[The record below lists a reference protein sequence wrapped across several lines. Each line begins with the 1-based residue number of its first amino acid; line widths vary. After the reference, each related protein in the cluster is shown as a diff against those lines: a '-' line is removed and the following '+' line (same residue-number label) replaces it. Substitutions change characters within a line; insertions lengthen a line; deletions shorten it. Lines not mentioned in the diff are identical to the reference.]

1 MKRFTGYI
9 TLCATML
16 IGLGVGFIPSIKGIN
31 GSADYTSSKEFVFK
45 VSDRVVADGGFDGT
59 SENTELNTDDDAI
72 DEIIET
78 FESRL
83 NSIQISN
90 YKINKIGTDTISVI
104 YKTDDSFYDDI
115 TDYLTFSWSFMASTY
130 GESPVAIGNTASSV
144 KTNGNK
150 TNEFFSA
157 GDATIEY
164 KDNYPYVVIELYDN
178 GTKFKDIYE
187 KAKGSNDS
195 DSSGKNHTRLDAD
208 DDSSEEEATKSENK
222 IYILND
228 WLDGYSIKDLVD
240 NKETSNLDKS
250 NYYKHVLFEF
260 DATKPESF
268 FWNWDSTDASK
279 EDNYKKIYFGGYEC
293 ATSKSDGGN
302 YGTTSTTQSA
312 AYMKSLIWKNI
323 FNSSSYKYQVTLL
336 NSKYTNSAMDNS
348 VSPLYEYL
356 VFMNNVE
363 LSTLLI
369 ATLAGIVLLLL
380 VYLLNFGVNGLAG
393 TIGTVGTSIIT
404 LALFNL
410 LGVEF
415 NVGAIIG
422 IVAVLFVSLFST
434 MSLYYKTKKEI
445 YAGKNFKK
453 AYQDGAKKAF
463 WITLDS
469 STVALLAGFVAYL
482 IPNSA
487 ISSFGIFVIIGSV
500 INLIVNALITRGV
513 SWFVYNSSYI
523 ASKPHLLALDKKL
536 IPDLTKEEKSKYFE
550 SFKTKTNKKTS
561 IIGASVVGS
570 LLIASIAGMI
580 TFSSIN
586 GSILNTPS
594 SEQTTELYIT
604 QILPS
609 EEKKSDDYVSD
620 FKSNFDLHFSNDEK
634 GESKFLA
641 SPSLTYYCFTYKNGN
656 TTKYEYTYTL
666 SLKGYYDEDNST
678 VYYREGNSGDY
689 TSTNIKE
696 AFSHYAQTIVGMNS
710 VDQDSVSIKRV
721 YSIDNSSYTNYVL
734 IYVGIS
740 LALMLVYFIIRYGL
754 NKAIVGTLLN
764 GVVCLIVL
772 GIISVTH
779 ISVSAIVSLS
789 ILLVFI
795 NNALILISFYVGE
808 KEKYKE
814 NRKLFKNDLVAR
826 YDAYEEVNNM
836 DYTFAK
842 YSSLICAFPVIAL
855 LFASSIEN
863 MMIIMIIFG
872 MVLVLPATK
881 LLSLNGEKVLNKFIT
896 YLTKNVKFSRK
907 DKNKKVKDDNGP
919 EEATFIGIN
928 D

>member
-9 TLCATML
+9 TLCAAMVV
-16 IGLGVGFIPSIKGIN
+16 GLGVAFIPSVKGIN

-45 VSDRVVADGGFDGT
+45 ISDRVVADGGFDGT
-59 SENTELNTDDDAI
+59 SENTELKTDDDAL

-83 NSIQISN
+83 DAIQISN

-104 YKTDDSFYDDI
+104 YKTDDSFYDEI
-115 TDYLTFSWSFMASTY
+115 TDYLTFSWSLMASTY
-130 GESPVAIGNTASSV
+130 GESPVAIGNTASSI
-144 KTNGNK
+144 KNNGNK

-178 GTKFKDIYE
+178 GSKFKDIYE
-187 KAKGSNDS
+187 KAKGSDDS
-195 DSSGKNHTRLDAD
+195 NSSGKNHIRLNAD
-208 DDSSEEEATKSENK
+208 DDSSEEETKSENK

-323 FNSSSYKYQVTLL
+323 FNSSTYKYQVTLL

-369 ATLAGIVLLLL
+369 ATLCGIVLLLL

-393 TIGTVGTSIIT
+393 TIGTIGTSIIT
-404 LALFNL
+404 LALFNV

-415 NVGAIIG
+415 NLGAIIG
-422 IVAVLFVSLFST
+422 IVATLFISLFST

-445 YAGKNFKK
+445 YSGKNFKK
-453 AYQDGAKKAF
+453 AYQDGSKKAF
-463 WITLDS
+463 WIILDS
-469 STVALLAGFVAYL
+469 SIVGLLAGFVAYL
-482 IPNSA
+482 IPNTA
-487 ISSFGIFVIIGSV
+487 ISSFGIFLIIGSV
-500 INLIVNALITRGV
+500 INLIVNSLITRGV
-513 SWFVYNSSYI
+513 SWFTYNSAYI
-523 ASKPHLLALDKKL
+523 ASKPHLLSLDKKL

-550 SFKTKTNKKTS
+550 SFKTKTSKRTS
-561 IIGASVVGS
+561 IISASVVGA

-580 TFSSIN
+580 AFSSIN

-594 SEQTTELYIT
+594 SEQATELYIT
-604 QILPS
+604 QVLPS

-634 GESKFLA
+634 GETKFLS
-641 SPSLTYYCFTYKNGN
+641 SPSLTYYCFSYKNGN

-666 SLKGYYDEDNST
+666 SLKGYYDEDTST
-678 VYYREGNSGDY
+678 VYYREGNTGDY

-710 VDQDSVSIKRV
+710 VDQDSVSIKKV
-721 YSIDNSSYTNYVL
+721 YLQDNASYINYVL
-734 IYVGIS
+734 IYVAIS
-740 LALMLVYFIIRYGL
+740 LALILVYFIIRYGV
-754 NKAIVGTLLN
+754 NKAIVGTILN
-764 GVVCLIVL
+764 GVICLIVL

-789 ILLVFI
+789 ILLVLI
-795 NNALILISFYVGE
+795 NNALILITFYVGE

-826 YDAYEEVNNM
+826 YDSFEEINNV

-863 MMIIMIIFG
+863 IMIIMIIFG
-872 MVLVLPATK
+872 MVIALPTIK

-896 YLTKNVKFSRK
+896 YFTKNVKFSKK
-907 DKNKKVKDDNGP
+907 DKNKKSNDDNGP